1 MPILILTPTPM
12 EMARVRPAV
21 DAAIGARPHAF
32 QVCGF
37 GQIAAAARTA
47 ALVTR
52 YQPSRVLLI
61 GIAGT
66 FRPDVVA
73 VGDSCRFDEVICS
86 GIGVGVGENFRGAAE
101 LGWDQFGC
109 DGQWPHIGDVIP
121 LVSTFMP
128 GVPCAGALLSVTS
141 ASATADDA
149 DRRAARYP
157 HAVAEDMEGFG
168 VATACG
174 LAGVPLQ
181 IVRGISNVVGDR
193 DKANWQID
201 AALDAAVKMAMQLIK
216 RDWIPTQA

>member
-1 MPILILTPTPM
+1 MPVLILTPTPIEMTRIQPAM
-12 EMARVRPAV
+12 E
-21 DAAIGARPHAF
+21 AAIGDRPHAF

-37 GQIAAAARTA
+37 GQIAAAARAA

-66 FRPDVVA
+66 FRPDSVA
-73 VGDSCRFDEVICS
+73 VGDACRFDEVICD
-86 GIGVGVGENFRGAAE
+86 GIGVGGGSDFQSAAE

-128 GVPCAGALLSVTS
+128 DVPCAGSLL
-141 ASATADDA
+141 SATAASANAGDA
-149 DRRAARYP
+149 DRRRRRYP
-157 HAVAEDMEGFG
+157 DAVAEDMEGFG

-193 DKANWQID
+193 DKAQWQINE
-201 AALDAAVKMAMQLIK
+201 ALDAAVTLAMQLIE

>member
-1 MPILILTPTPM
+1 MTILILNPTPL
-12 EMARVRPAV
+12 EMARVRPAIEAV
-21 DAAIGARPHAF
+21 IGDRPHAF

-37 GQIAAAARTA
+37 GQIAAAARAA

-66 FRPDVVA
+66 FRGDEVA
-73 VGDSCRFDEVICS
+73 VGSACRFEEVICD
-86 GIGVGVGENFRGAAE
+86 GIGVGAGDDFQSAAQ
-101 LGWDQFGC
+101 LGWQQFGRE
-109 DGQWPHIGDVIP
+109 GEWPHIGDVIP

-128 GVPCAGALLSVTS
+128 DVPCAGALLSVTA
-141 ASATADDA
+141 ASAGGGDA
-149 DRRAARYP
+149 DRRRRRYP
-157 HAVAEDMEGFG
+157 SAVAEDMEGFG

-193 DKANWQID
+193 DKANWRID
-201 AALDAAVKMAMQLIK
+201 DALDAAVTLAMQLIQ